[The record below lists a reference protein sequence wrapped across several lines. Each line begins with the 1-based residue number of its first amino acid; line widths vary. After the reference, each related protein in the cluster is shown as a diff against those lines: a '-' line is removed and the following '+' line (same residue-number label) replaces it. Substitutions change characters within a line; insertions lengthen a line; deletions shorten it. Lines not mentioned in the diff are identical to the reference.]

1 MVIIRRNPDGSIA
14 NPDMV
19 RQQQQQQNEQV
30 AQTTQSHP
38 ALASKRGMQALS
50 DSGRGIP
57 LLYNEIAMKV
67 NNAKDKPRKLKVLQD
82 NDSVALRQ
90 VLRGAFDPK
99 IEWAIPKG
107 DVPYTVN
114 EAPVGTDHTIL
125 SQEAKKLYMFVKG
138 GDNSIKQSQR
148 ELIFIQ
154 MLEGLSS
161 EEAEFL
167 VTVVNQKINNK
178 YKGFTANLVKE
189 AFDWDDNFMKG
200 KETIF
205 SSVVF
210 TFCSHLETLIFQ

>member
-1 MVIIRRNPDGSIA
+1 MVIIRRNEDGSIA

-19 RQQQQQQNEQV
+19 RQQTQQQNEQV
-30 AQTTQSHP
+30 AQQSVSHP

-57 LLYNEIAMKV
+57 LLYSEIANKV

-99 IEWAIPKG
+99 IEWALPKG

-114 EAPVGTDHTIL
+114 DAPIGTDHTIL
-125 SQEAKKLYMFVKG
+125 SQEAKRLYLFIKG
-138 GDNSIKQSQR
+138 GDDTVKQNKR
-148 ELIFIQ
+148 ELLFVQ
-154 MLEGLSS
+154 LLEGLSA

-167 VTVVNQKINNK
+167 VAVVNKKVNNK

-189 AFDWDDNFMKG
+189 AFNWDDNFMK
-200 KETIF
+200 K
-205 SSVVF
+205 
-210 TFCSHLETLIFQ
+210 